1 MQAHE
6 KLPEVGAKLSSAA
19 AQGESFRIG
28 TSWDHP
34 RIAWR
39 LGHVQFPFLLN
50 ILVFGS
56 RIAKTSQLWHDSLTH
71 GKQTWREMA
80 MKNFQ
85 KLTWFPD
92 QKPLSL
98 RNIFPH
104 ESYTVISTSI
114 VINKFYYHIQ
124 NLCKTTHVSQ
134 NEHVAGN
141 ESVNK
146 PCVFKLIHFLFKAFQ
161 CQIFYNAKWF
171 QTRTQQQN
179 SYDIARI
186 ICFRI
191 LKLGYFNKLQ
201 HQIHRSATDQDASVH
216 LRDVLWSERLLEVGE
231 GNLKDRKSITWP
243 WSGPD
248 MQWFF
253 FEGSRPNCTN
263 ERFNVIGPVQ

>member
-1 MQAHE
+1 MTR
-6 KLPEVGAKLSSAA
+6 LS
-19 AQGESFRIG
+19 
-28 TSWDHP
+28 HP
-34 RIAWR
+34 RKANMTWN
-39 LGHVQFPFLLN
+39 GNEEF
-50 ILVFGS
+50 S
-56 RIAKTSQLWHDSLTH
+56 KTYMISWSKTF
-71 GKQTWREMA
+71 A
-80 MKNFQ
+80 N
-85 KLTWFPD
+85 
-92 QKPLSL
+92 L

-161 CQIFYNAKWF
+161 CHIFYNAKWF